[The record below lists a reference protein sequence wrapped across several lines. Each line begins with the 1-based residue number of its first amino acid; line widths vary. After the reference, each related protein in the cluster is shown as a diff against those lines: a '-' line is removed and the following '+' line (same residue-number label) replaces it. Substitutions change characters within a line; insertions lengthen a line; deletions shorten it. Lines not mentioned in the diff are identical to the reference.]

1 MKWNKLYTYPK
12 STRSTKEG
20 CRTYDVNDE
29 KLPSVTTILG
39 ATKDQEAIDSINR
52 WKAKVGEEAA
62 TRIKDQA
69 ASRGTNM
76 HLHLERH
83 VTGEGHLDLTE
94 EGKVAKAM
102 ADTIIDKGFNDLQE
116 IWGSEVTLFYPGLY
130 AGATDLVG
138 TYDYEDSII
147 DFKQSNKP
155 KRREW
160 IEDYFMQLGAYAM
173 AHNQVYKTEI
183 TQGVILMCTPDN
195 YFQKF
200 QVKGKEFIEY
210 QHKFLE
216 KVDQYYKKN
225 SHAGD
230 ETPAQVAQLTLG
242 LYSNLPKCCLQ
253 G

>member
-1 MKWNKLYTYPK
+1 MKWNKLYTYPE

-20 CRTYDVNDE
+20 FRTYDVGDE

-62 TRIKDQA
+62 TRIRDTA

-83 VTGEGHLDLTE
+83 ITGEGHLDLTP
-94 EGKVAKAM
+94 EGKIAKAM

-160 IEDYFMQLGAYAM
+160 VEDYFMQLAAYAM

-216 KVDQYYKKN
+216 KVDQYYKK
-225 SHAGD
+225 A
-230 ETPAQVAQLTLG
+230 
-242 LYSNLPKCCLQ
+242 
-253 G
+253 

>member
-1 MKWNKLYTYPK
+1 MKWNKLYTYPT
-12 STRSTKEG
+12 STRSTVDG
-20 CRTYDVNDE
+20 FRTYDVNEE

-62 TRIKDQA
+62 TRIKEQA

-83 VTGEGHLDLTE
+83 IMGEGHLDLTE

-102 ADTIIDKGFNDLQE
+102 ADTIISKGFNDLQE
-116 IWGSEVTLFYPGLY
+116 IWGSEVTLFYPNLY

-160 IEDYFMQLGAYAM
+160 VEDYFMQLGAYAM

-216 KVDQYYKKN
+216 RVDQYYKK
-225 SHAGD
+225 A
-230 ETPAQVAQLTLG
+230 
-242 LYSNLPKCCLQ
+242 
-253 G
+253 

>member
-1 MKWNKLYTYPK
+1 MGIKGDKKMKWNKLYTYPT
-12 STRSTKEG
+12 STRSTVDG
-20 CRTYDVNDE
+20 FRTYDVNEE

-39 ATKDQEAIDSINR
+39 ATKDQDAIDSINR

-62 TRIKDQA
+62 TRIRDQA

-83 VTGEGHLDLTE
+83 IMGEGHLDLTE

-102 ADTIIDKGFNDLQE
+102 ADTIIAKGFNDLQE
-116 IWGSEVTLFYPGLY
+116 IWGSEVVVYYPGLY
-130 AGATDLVG
+130 AGATDVVG
-138 TYDYEDSII
+138 VYDYEDSII

-155 KRREW
+155 KRKEW

-173 AHNQVYKTEI
+173 AHNYVHKTEI

-200 QVKGKEFIEY
+200 QVKGKEFIKY
-210 QHKFLE
+210 QHQFLR
-216 KVDQYYKKN
+216 KVDQYYEQQN
-225 SHAGD
+225 
-230 ETPAQVAQLTLG
+230 
-242 LYSNLPKCCLQ
+242 N
-253 G
+253 